1 MPRPRNFGVNHYE
14 NKHLLGE
21 LTLSDLMEFCEIEGE
36 FTIGRNWLPIVRARI
51 SKRRDALEIF
61 MDNLESDPEIE
72 IPLDAKVFVDG
83 NVVRIRVS
91 WVGYPEN
98 HEVRLR
104 LDRVP
109 DWL

>member
-1 MPRPRNFGVNHYE
+1 METFDHYR

-21 LTLSDLMEFCEIEGE
+21 LTVSDLMEFCKIEGE
-36 FTIGRNWLPIVRARI
+36 FTIGKNWLPIVRARV
-51 SKRRDALEIF
+51 SKRHRALEIS
-61 MDNLESDPEIE
+61 MDSVENDPDLEL
-72 IPLDAKVFVDG
+72 PLDSRVFLEGDI
-83 NVVRIRVS
+83 VRIRVS

>member
-1 MPRPRNFGVNHYE
+1 MESFDHYR

-21 LTLSDLMEFCEIEGE
+21 LTLEDLMEVCKIEGE
-36 FTIGRNWLPIVRARI
+36 FTIGRNWLPIVRSRV
-51 SKRRDALEIF
+51 SKRHNALEIF
-61 MDNLESDPEIE
+61 MNSLESDPELE
-72 IPLDAKVFVDG
+72 IDLDSRVFVEGDI
-83 NVVRIRVS
+83 VRIRVS

>member
-1 MPRPRNFGVNHYE
+1 VIQHYQ

-21 LTLSDLMEFCEIEGE
+21 LTLGDLMETCEIEGD
-36 FTIGRNWLPIVRARI
+36 FSIGDNWLPIVRCLV
-51 SKRRDALEIF
+51 SKKHKTLCVFMDSVDKDPDLEIPF
-61 MDNLESDPEIE
+61 ES
-72 IPLDAKVFVDG
+72 KVLVDG

-91 WVGYPEN
+91 WGGYPEGR
-98 HEVRLR
+98 EIRLR

>member
-1 MPRPRNFGVNHYE
+1 
-14 NKHLLGE
+14 
-21 LTLSDLMEFCEIEGE
+21 
-36 FTIGRNWLPIVRARI
+36 
-51 SKRRDALEIF
+51 
-61 MDNLESDPEIE
+61 MDDLESDPEIE
-72 IPLDAKVFVDG
+72 IPLDSRVFVDG
-83 NVVRIRVS
+83 NVVRTRVS

>member
-1 MPRPRNFGVNHYE
+1 VNYYQ

-21 LTLSDLMEFCEIEGE
+21 LTLEELMVFCEIEGE
-36 FTIGRNWLPIVRARI
+36 FTIGKNWLPIVRARV
-51 SKRRDALEIF
+51 SKKQKSLEIF
-61 MDNLESDPEIE
+61 MDNLDSEPDVEID
-72 IPLDAKVFVDG
+72 LDSKVFVDG
-83 NVVRIRVS
+83 NVVRTRVS
-91 WVGYPEN
+91 WVGYPKN